1 VRQELLAPYLV
12 SEGVAVG
19 DERVEHRSATVE
31 PARERRRRRGRPL
44 GPVVWVNLALLFLWQ
59 GSVHDLLPYPAPR
72 SWSTVFLATLLQA
85 LPFLVLG
92 VVVGAVIATLVPSVA
107 LARALPK
114 RSLFAVPVAGVAGA
128 ALPGCECSA
137 APVANRLISRGVEP
151 AVALMFL
158 LAAPAINPIVLVAT
172 AVAFPTHP

>member
-1 VRQELLAPYLV
+1 
-12 SEGVAVG
+12 
-19 DERVEHRSATVE
+19 
-31 PARERRRRRGRPL
+31 
-44 GPVVWVNLALLFLWQ
+44 
-59 GSVHDLLPYPAPR
+59 
-72 SWSTVFLATLLQA
+72 
-85 LPFLVLG
+85 